1 MKIFTNKK
9 SCINNEEGFTLIEI
23 IAVIIILGIMA
34 AVAVPKFFD
43 MQEKAK
49 FSVIKGAL
57 SEGAVRF
64 NHAFGKHILETQGA
78 PSGIGDLVGV
88 DYLGTAAGTPP
99 GESIG
104 DFELTWTAGSG
115 EVELDN
121 DGNTVATAAA
131 GDVVITVTSCKT
143 INTITFGEIL
153 IGNKIKIIT
162 DVDWYVAPTP

>member
-9 SCINNEEGFTLIEI
+9 NCINNEEGFTLIEI

-88 DYLGTAAGTPP
+88 DYLGAAAGTPP

-104 DFELTWTAGSG
+104 DFELTWTAGNG
-115 EVELDN
+115 EIELGN
-121 DGNTVATAAA
+121 DDAPIGDPA
-131 GDVVITVTSCKT
+131 GALDVVITVTSCKT
-143 INTITFGEIL
+143 INTETFGLIP

-162 DVDWYVAPTP
+162 DIDWGPAP